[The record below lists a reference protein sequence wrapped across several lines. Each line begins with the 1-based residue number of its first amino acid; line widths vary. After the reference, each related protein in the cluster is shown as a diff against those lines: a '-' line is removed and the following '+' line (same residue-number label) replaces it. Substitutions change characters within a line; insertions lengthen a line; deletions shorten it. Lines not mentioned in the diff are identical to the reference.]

1 MRSETWK
8 SLATHR
14 VILVTGFLEVDGSYG
29 EGGGQILRTAISF
42 SIIQG
47 RPVHINRIRAGR
59 EVPGVR
65 PQHAAVLRILRDI
78 SGGTLEGGNV
88 GSTEVFF
95 TPDRVENR
103 ALKMDLG
110 TAASITLVLQAIVP
124 AVSLSGAT
132 LEAELT
138 GGTDVPWSPTSDY
151 FGKVVVPALQRLGI
165 EVEFEVR
172 RRGYYP
178 RGGGRVR
185 VVIHSSSSLK
195 SIDILE
201 RKSSPS
207 VGVQS
212 RCGMLPRHVAERQAT
227 SAVSR
232 LKREG
237 IEAGNVEVST
247 EESSSPGSSLLV
259 SVLDP
264 TCVMGSDAIGARG
277 RPAEEV
283 GEHAAV
289 EFIGAYES
297 GSAVDSH
304 LADMLTPLLCLAN
317 GESRLL
323 VPRVTEHLKTSL
335 FLAELFTGSKSSVSP
350 RGRAFLLSIAPTK

>member
-1 MRSETWK
+1 M
-8 SLATHR
+8 
-14 VILVTGFLEVDGSYG
+14 ILVTGFLEVDGSYG

-47 RPVHINRIRAGR
+47 RPVHINKIRVGR

-65 PQHAAVLRILRDI
+65 PQHAAVLSILRDI

-110 TAASITLVLQAIVP
+110 TAASITLVLQAVVP

-151 FGKVVVPALQRLGI
+151 FAKVVVPALQRLGI
-165 EVEFEVR
+165 DVEFEVP

-185 VVIHSSSSLK
+185 AVIHSSSSLK
-195 SIDILE
+195 SIHIPE
-201 RKSSPS
+201 RKSSPI

-212 RCGMLPRHVAERQAT
+212 RCGMLPRHVAERQAA
-227 SAVSR
+227 SAVSS

-237 IEAGNVEVST
+237 IETGDVEVST

-259 SVLDP
+259 SARDP

-289 EFIGAYES
+289 EFVGAYES

-304 LADMLTPLLCLAN
+304 LADMLAPLLCLAD

-335 FLAELFTGSKSSVSP
+335 FLAELFTGSKSFVSP
-350 RGRAFLLSIAPTK
+350 KGRAFLLSIAPAK